1 MTPLSCTCPCLRSIN
16 IFDLQLSFKIA
27 LVKVK
32 TKSIYIFKTQQKH
45 YAENDQIVPLLRT
58 LHMTQSH
65 FASHGP
71 GLWTSK
77 AFGSLC

>member
-1 MTPLSCTCPCLRSIN
+1 
-16 IFDLQLSFKIA
+16 
-27 LVKVK
+27 VK

-71 GLWTSK
+71 GL
-77 AFGSLC
+77 